1 MPRPLSWDSQDLVS
15 KLGMKFCGPGQ
26 MTEYFP
32 HLQYGENISIGIKS
46 SRQQAE
52 LKWSDV
58 V

>member
-1 MPRPLSWDSQDLVS
+1 MPRPLSWDSRDLVS

-26 MTEYFP
+26 MTECFP

-52 LKWSDV
+52 LK
-58 V
+58 